1 MAKAVDN
8 ELSSGRARRFSDEP
22 SLRQILLDLHDGPM
36 QLVYA
41 ARLQLELLQASLDGE
56 GEPVHRAGQ
65 VQRLLERASVELRRI
80 IDRQR
85 SPGAESTDLLTLLRE
100 LAAEHQVA
108 TRTTVRVVAREHL
121 PDPGPAGRHAFY
133 RVLQESLSNAYR
145 HGRAEE
151 VAVQLGLTEHDGSRQ
166 LWMSV
171 QDDGSGFDPAA
182 LGERETGLSGM
193 SERMRSA
200 GGALTVTS
208 APGTGTTIHAAMEVG

>member
-1 MAKAVDN
+1 MSKAVHR
-8 ELSSGRARRFSDEP
+8 ELPSEKSGRRTEEQAV
-22 SLRQILLDLHDGPM
+22 RQVLLDLHDGPM

-41 ARLQLELLQASLDGE
+41 ARLQLELLQASLDSE

-65 VQRLLERASVELRRI
+65 IQRLLERASVELRRI
-80 IDRQR
+80 IDQQR
-85 SPGAESTDLLTLLRE
+85 APAAESTDLLTLLRE

-151 VAVQLGLTEHDGSRQ
+151 VAVQLGLTEQDGSLQ

-171 QDDGSGFDPAA
+171 QDDGTGFDPAVVA
-182 LGERETGLSGM
+182 EREAGLSGM

-208 APGTGTTIHAAMEVG
+208 APGTGTTIHAALEVS

>member
-1 MAKAVDN
+1 MSKAVQR
-8 ELSSGRARRFSDEP
+8 ELPSGKPARRSEEEAV
-22 SLRQILLDLHDGPM
+22 RQVLLDLHDGPM

-41 ARLQLELLQASLDGE
+41 ARLQLELLQASLDSE

-80 IDRQR
+80 IDQQR
-85 SPGAESTDLLTLLRE
+85 APAAESTDLLTLLRE

-108 TRTTVRVVAREHL
+108 TRTTVRVLAREHL
-121 PDPGPAGRHAFY
+121 PDPGPAGRHALY

-151 VAVQLGLTEHDGSRQ
+151 VAVQLGLTEQDGSRQ

-171 QDDGSGFDPAA
+171 QDDGTGFDPAVVA
-182 LGERETGLSGM
+182 EREAGLSGM

-208 APGTGTTIHAAMEVG
+208 APGTGTTIHAALEVT